1 MTRRIAIRLTA
12 EDRAAI
18 SRWWRIMISTV
29 ALFAI
34 AFIALEGSRQS
45 RAPTLPD
52 LAQNLSR

>member
-18 SRWWRIMISTV
+18 SRWWCIMISTV

-34 AFIALEGSRQS
+34 AFIALEGARQS
-45 RAPTLPD
+45 RAPAPPD
-52 LAQNLSR
+52 LAHNLSR